1 MKPRKE
7 LQGEFQTK
15 VEKRL
20 EAWEKA
26 GFAERLWAKDFT
38 LWADRPAEIAD
49 RLGWLDLPKR
59 MPDKLGRIESFAEE
73 IRSEGFTHVLLF
85 GMGGSSLAP
94 EFFQKTFGN
103 QPGYPELLVLDSTHP
118 AAVAAAEKAVDPDR
132 MFFIVSSKSGTTLE
146 TLSFYRYFWDRTGRR
161 TDDPGRRFAAI
172 TDPGTPL
179 AALAAEKR
187 FRGLFEADPNVGGR
201 YSALTEFGL
210 VPAAVIGMD
219 IRRILDAAREE
230 AETSLQVNPADAAA
244 GYLLGAALGEIAV
257 KRDKLTL
264 LTSKSLRHF
273 PDWLEQLIA
282 ESTGKDGRGIVP
294 VVDEPLLRPEDY
306 GADRV
311 FAGIGLEQDG
321 DRDLESRLD
330 ALERLGHPVIRTTLR
345 DLYALGREIFRWE
358 IAVAAAGAVMGIHPF
373 DQPDVEL
380 AKSMAKSV
388 MEGGGYGRPEGNDD
402 SVHAG
407 DPERLETAL
416 EGWVSQ
422 AGTGDYI
429 AVQAFLPPAPEIDRR
444 LRDIRAALLER
455 TKLATTLGYGPRF
468 LHSTGQLHK
477 GGPNTSLFLQL
488 ADEPGPDL
496 DVPGTGYSFGTI
508 VRAQALGDYLALKKI
523 SRRVLRIDLKSDIG
537 AGLDR
542 ILAALHLE

>member
-1 MKPRKE
+1 MTVISRFH
-7 LQGEFQTK
+7 LGEFQIK

-20 EAWEKA
+20 EEWEKT
-26 GFAERLWAKDFT
+26 GFTGRLRAKDYT
-38 LWADRPAEIAD
+38 LWADRPEEISD

-59 MPDKLGRIESFAEE
+59 MPEKLGQIESFAEE
-73 IRSEGFTHVLLF
+73 IRIEGFTHVLLF

-103 QPGYPELLVLDSTHP
+103 RPGYPELLVLDSTHP
-118 AAVAAAEKAVDPDR
+118 AAVAAAEKAVDLDR
-132 MFFIVSSKSGTTLE
+132 TLFIVSSKSGTTLE
-146 TLSFYRYFWDRTGRR
+146 TLSFHRYFWDRAGRLTG
-161 TDDPGRRFAAI
+161 DPGRRFAVI

-219 IRRILDAAREE
+219 IQRLLDAAREE
-230 AETSLQVNPADAAA
+230 AETTLQVNPVDVAA
-244 GYLLGAALGEIAV
+244 GYLLGAALGEIAAT
-257 KRDKLTL
+257 RDKLTL

-294 VVDEPLLRPEDY
+294 VADEPLLRPEDY

-311 FAGIGLEQDG
+311 FAGISLEQDG

-330 ALERLGHPVIRTTLR
+330 ALERLGHPVIRTTLN
-345 DLYALGREIFRWE
+345 DLYALGWEIFRWE
-358 IAVAAAGAVMGIHPF
+358 IAVAAAGSIMGLHPF
-373 DQPDVEL
+373 NQPDVEL
-380 AKSMAKSV
+380 AKSMARSF
-388 MEGGGYGRPEGNDD
+388 MEGGGVGRPEGDEN
-402 SVHAG
+402 SVPAG
-407 DPERLETAL
+407 DPEHLKTAL

-429 AVQAFLPPAPEIDRR
+429 AVQAYLPPAPEIDRR
-444 LRDIRAALLER
+444 LRDIRAALLEKI
-455 TKLATTLGYGPRF
+455 KLATTFGYGPRF

-477 GGPNTSLFLQL
+477 GGPNTGLFLQL
-488 ADEPGPDL
+488 VDEPGTDL
-496 DVPGTGYSFGTI
+496 SVPETDYSFGTI
-508 VRAQALGDYLALKKI
+508 VRAQALGDYLALRKTD
-523 SRRVLRIDLKSDIG
+523 RRVLRIDLKSDIES
-537 AGLDR
+537 GLDR
-542 ILAALHLE
+542 ILAAL